1 MKKAVLP
8 DRLAG
13 IVEQIDR
20 GTVVADIG
28 TDHGLVPVEAIVR
41 RGAEHAVA
49 ADVNAGPL
57 QAASDYIAACGLT
70 GKIDTRLGSGLTVLT
85 ENDRIDTVVIAGM
98 GGTLITEILEQGKMQ
113 LCSVQKLILQPNV
126 SAGRIRQ
133 WLLDNG
139 WLLTD
144 ERILKEDRHVYE
156 ILTAVPGE
164 AEAPYQVHQEPLEKQ
179 LLFGPYLLEERNNAF
194 KDKWMRE
201 KDNWRQILN
210 QLENAVPTEQTTA
223 KKRKLNQYIAWAEE
237 VIT

>member
-8 DRLAG
+8 DRLAA
-13 IVEQIDR
+13 IVEQIDQ
-20 GTVVADIG
+20 GAVVADIG
-28 TDHGLVPVEAIVR
+28 TDHGLVPVEAVVR
-41 RGAEHAVA
+41 REAEHAVA

-57 QAASDYIAACGLT
+57 QAASDYIASCGLT
-70 GKIDTRLGSGLTVLT
+70 GKIDTRLGSGLAVLK

-98 GGTLITEILEQGKMQ
+98 GGTLITDILEQGKTQ
-113 LCSVQKLILQPNV
+113 LRSVQKLILQPNV
-126 SAGRIRQ
+126 SAGRIRR

-139 WLLTD
+139 WKLTN

-164 AEAPYQVHQEPLEKQ
+164 AEAPYRDDKPLEKQ

-194 KDKWMRE
+194 KERWMRE
-201 KDNWRQILN
+201 KDNWQQIL
-210 QLENAVPTEQTTA
+210 QELANAVPTERTTA
-223 KKRKLNQYIAWAEE
+223 KKQKLNQYIAWVEE

>member
-8 DRLAG
+8 DRLAV
-13 IVEQIDR
+13 IVEQIDQ
-20 GTVVADIG
+20 GAVVADIG
-28 TDHGLVPVEAIVR
+28 TDHGLVPVEAVVR
-41 RGAEHAVA
+41 REAGHAVA

-98 GGTLITEILEQGKMQ
+98 GGTLITDILEQGREH
-113 LCSVQKLILQPNV
+113 LRSVQKLILQPNV
-126 SAGRIRQ
+126 SADRIRR

-139 WLLTD
+139 WKLTR
-144 ERILKEDRHVYE
+144 EQILKEERHVYE
-156 ILTAVPGE
+156 ILTAMPGE
-164 AEAPYQVHQEPLEKQ
+164 AEAPYHQQEPLEKQ
-179 LLFGPYLLEERNNAF
+179 LLFGPYLLKERNNAF
-194 KDKWMRE
+194 KEKWMRE
-201 KDNWRQILN
+201 KDNWQQILN
-210 QLENAVPTEQTTA
+210 QLANAVPTEQTTA

>member
-8 DRLAG
+8 DRLTA
-13 IVEQIDR
+13 IVEQIDQ
-20 GTVVADIG
+20 GAVVADIG
-28 TDHGLVPVEAIVR
+28 TDHGLVPVEAVVR
-41 RGAEHAVA
+41 REAGHAVA

-57 QAASDYIAACGLT
+57 QAASDYIASCGLAD
-70 GKIDTRLGSGLTVLT
+70 KIDTRLGSGLTVLT

-98 GGTLITEILEQGKMQ
+98 GGTLITEILEQGKTQ

-126 SAGRIRQ
+126 SAGRIRR
-133 WLLDNG
+133 WLFDNG
-139 WLLTD
+139 WKLTN

-164 AEAPYQVHQEPLEKQ
+164 VEAPYRDGVPLEKQ

-201 KDNWRQILN
+201 KDNWQQILR
-210 QLENAVPTEQTTA
+210 QLENAAATEQTTA
-223 KKRKLNQYIAWAEE
+223 KKQNLNQYIAWAEE